1 MLPPLL
7 KLLSPGVR
15 ERYICLGASHKFATF
30 YLYLPNCLKEL
41 YKERGDCFLKNQT
54 ILMVFSVDTFTA
66 GVFNEDCFTT
76 RVLFDLLA
84 NGKIYQFLKE
94 AHKIVNTCHK
104 QSKQE
109 DLVANRTCV
118 ND

>member
-1 MLPPLL
+1 
-7 KLLSPGVR
+7 
-15 ERYICLGASHKFATF
+15 
-30 YLYLPNCLKEL
+30 
-41 YKERGDCFLKNQT
+41 
-54 ILMVFSVDTFTA
+54 MVFSVDTFTA

-76 RVLFDLLA
+76 RVLFDFLA
-84 NGKIYQFLKE
+84 NGKIYQLLKE

-109 DLVANRTCV
+109 DLVANRTYM